1 MQPSTV
7 PSSAGSLAMYLAE
20 INRYPLLT
28 VDEEQ
33 IVRRLIKRAQ
43 IEGRSDDSEET
54 VRKRLKVYH
63 AQTEP
68 LIAHYSKQG
77 IVRAV
82 DGQGSVDEV
91 AKRIEEA
98 LS

>member
-33 IVRRLIKRAQ
+33 RLA
-43 IEGRSDDSEET
+43 
-54 VRKRLKVYH
+54 RLY
-63 AQTEP
+63 A
-68 LIAHYSKQG
+68 
-77 IVRAV
+77 
-82 DGQGSVDEV
+82 
-91 AKRIEEA
+91 RILRTSTPRTNSSPRTSA
-98 LS
+98 SW